1 MPKRDMLHCPKT
13 QQLETR
19 AKWWCVAVRESEKM
33 LGRYMVKL
41 RQCVCVCWCVW
52 SPRSLH
58 LVSESFARLARRKAA
73 LSFISNTQS
82 LTISA
87 NMEGQSLWRASPLR
101 LVSEALCTRSWR
113 YSSTMVVRSDDS
125 KLPSCG
131 ENKITTFCVLLYLLA
146 SKSSVTSA
154 QNGSYLWAFGT
165 TVSAGVVEQRSTQA
179 FPQQLSVVS

>member
-1 MPKRDMLHCPKT
+1 MPKRDIPECPKT
-13 QQLETR
+13 QQLEAR

-58 LVSESFARLARRKAA
+58 LVSESFARLAWRKAA
-73 LSFISNTQS
+73 RSFISNTQS

-125 KLPSCG
+125 TLPSCG
-131 ENKITTFCVLLYLLA
+131 GEQKNHILCAAV
-146 SKSSVTSA
+146 SV
-154 QNGSYLWAFGT
+154 GK
-165 TVSAGVVEQRSTQA
+165 
-179 FPQQLSVVS
+179 